1 MSPIAIAYWAITL
14 ILFGILYAL
23 GKNFRFK
30 LWARVIAGLFLGGV
44 MGYLFGGGG
53 AGCAEGAACVPVSS
67 QFIGDAFV
75 RLIRMLIVPL
85 IFLTLSAGVIAM
97 GDPKRLGSLGGR
109 AIGLYMVTTMIAVT
123 LGLIFGTVFQPGSGI
138 DLAAVSP
145 DAVASVQG
153 KIQTAEGAGGIVD
166 RLVAIIPANPVAAL
180 VEADVLAI
188 IFWSILFGVGVLT
201 AGERGQPVAT
211 VIESAAEAVLEVT
224 NFVMEVAPYG
234 VYALMAW
241 VVATQGLGILVNL
254 GKLAIAL
261 YLACLL
267 HIFFTYG
274 VIIRFLLNLP
284 VVRFFGGVVDAQ
296 AVAYSTASSSAT
308 LPVTIANVTE
318 NLGVRKSV
326 AGSVL
331 PLGATINM
339 DGTSIYLGMI
349 ALFASQSL
357 GFDLQLTDYFLVA
370 LTATLASIGAAGIPS
385 AGLLLAA
392 TVLSVFVDPQTGERL
407 VSDADA
413 VLIIALIFPFD
424 RLLDMMRTATNVTGD
439 AAVAVAV
446 AKWEGVLDEEVFKA
460 KPVA

>member
-1 MSPIAIAYWAITL
+1 MNAAMISYWIVTIL
-14 ILFGILYAL
+14 LFGVLFAL
-23 GKNFRFK
+23 ARKFNMK
-30 LWARVIAGLFLGGV
+30 LWARVLIGLGLGGA
-44 MGYLFGGGG
+44 MGFAFGGG
-53 AGCAEGAACVPVSS
+53 AVGCPDAAACVPASS
-67 QFIGDAFV
+67 QFIGEAFV

-97 GDPKRLGSLGGR
+97 GDPKKLGSLGGR
-109 AIGLYMVTTMIAVT
+109 AIGLYMLTTVIAVT
-123 LGLIFGTVFQPGSGI
+123 LGLIFGTIFRPGEGI

-145 DAVASVQG
+145 DAMASVQG
-153 KIQTAEGAGGIVD
+153 KIAMAEGAGGITD
-166 RLVAIIPANPVAAL
+166 RLLAIIPDNPVAAL
-180 VEADVLAI
+180 ASTDVLAI
-188 IFWSILFGVGVLT
+188 IFWAILFGVGILA
-201 AGERGQPVAT
+201 AGDRGKPVAA

-241 VVATQGLGILVNL
+241 VVSTQGLGIMVNL

-261 YLACLL
+261 YLACIL
-267 HIFFTYG
+267 HAFITYG
-274 VIIRFLLNLP
+274 AIIRFVANLP
-284 VVRFFGGVVDAQ
+284 VIRFFGGIVDAQ
-296 AVAYSTASSSAT
+296 AVAYSTASSNAT
-308 LPVTIANVTE
+308 LPVTIANVSE
-318 NLGVRKSV
+318 NLGVKKSI

-339 DGTSIYLGMI
+339 DGTSIYLGLI
-349 ALFASQSL
+349 ALFASQAL
-357 GFDLQLTDYFLVA
+357 GIPLQGSDYLMIA

-392 TVLSVFVDPQTGERL
+392 TVLSVFGVTPEQS
-407 VSDADA
+407 VM
-413 VLIIALIFPFD
+413 IIALIFPFD

-446 AKWEGVLDEEVFKA
+446 AKWEGALDEEVFKA

>member
-1 MSPIAIAYWAITL
+1 MIAYWAITIL
-14 ILFGILYAL
+14 LFGVLWAL
-23 GKNFRFK
+23 GRNFKIK
-30 LWARVIAGLFLGGV
+30 LWARVIAGLILGGA
-44 MGYLFGGGG
+44 MGYAFGGG
-53 AGCAEGAACVPVSS
+53 ASGCADGALCVPASS

-97 GDPKRLGSLGGR
+97 GDPKKLGSLGGK
-109 AIGLYMVTTMIAVT
+109 AIGLYMGTTFVAVT
-123 LGLIFGTVFQPGSGI
+123 IGLIFGTVFQPGAGI
-138 DLAAVSP
+138 DLNSVSA
-145 DAVASVQG
+145 DAVASVAG
-153 KIQTAEGAGGIVD
+153 KIETAESVGGIVD
-166 RLVAIIPANPVAAL
+166 RLVAIIPSNPVAAL
-180 VEADVLAI
+180 VETDVLAI
-188 IFWSILFGVGVLT
+188 IFWSILFGVGVLS
-201 AGERGQPVAT
+201 AGERGAPVAA
-211 VIESAAEAVLEVT
+211 VIESAAESVLEVT
-224 NFVMEVAPYG
+224 NFIMEVAPYG

-241 VVATQGLGILVNL
+241 VVSTQGLGILVNL

-267 HIFFTYG
+267 HIFITYG
-274 VIIRFLLNLP
+274 SIIRFLLNLP
-284 VVRFFGGVVDAQ
+284 VVRFFGGIVDAQ

-308 LPVTIANVTE
+308 LPVTIANVSE

-357 GFDLQLTDYFLVA
+357 GFTLQPTDYFLVA

-392 TVLSVFVDPQTGERL
+392 TVLSVFQDPQTGARL
-407 VSDADA
+407 VTDEQA

-446 AKWEGVLDEEVFKA
+446 AKWEGALDEEVFKA